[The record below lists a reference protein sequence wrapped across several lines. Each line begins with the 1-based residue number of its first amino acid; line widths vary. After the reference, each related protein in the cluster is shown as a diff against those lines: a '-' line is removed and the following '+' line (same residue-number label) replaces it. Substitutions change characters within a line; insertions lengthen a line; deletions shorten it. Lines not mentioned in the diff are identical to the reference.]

1 MTMVNNSE
9 YNVSKACRSVDTAST
24 SNREPRRYTAYE
36 VHVHVV
42 VRTRDKTLDPSKMF
56 LNFKQTTYKRQIEL
70 AFEKEVGAF

>member
-9 YNVSKACRSVDTAST
+9 HNVCKACRSVDTAST
-24 SNREPRRYTAYE
+24 SNPETRRYTTYE

-42 VRTRDKTLDPSKMF
+42 TSTRDKTLNPSKMC
-56 LNFKQTTYKRQIEL
+56 LKFKQTTYKRQKEL